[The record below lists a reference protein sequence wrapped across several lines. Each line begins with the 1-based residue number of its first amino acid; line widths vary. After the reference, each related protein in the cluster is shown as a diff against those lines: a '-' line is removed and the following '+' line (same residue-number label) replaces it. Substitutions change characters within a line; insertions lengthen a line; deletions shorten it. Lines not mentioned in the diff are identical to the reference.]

1 MKRRAISP
9 FIATAVLI
17 AATIVIGGLLYT
29 QFKQA
34 IDYSMYQ
41 PSINILDAR
50 AHDDGK
56 MLVLTLK
63 NDGAKSV
70 TVDRIDVYIGSS
82 HYVFTSTNS
91 TFTPSSTIDP
101 GATVTAVLSSSTPI
115 FNSSS
120 AHIVISSQD
129 YSRGLTVP
137 IGF

>member
-1 MKRRAISP
+1 MRKRAISP

-34 IDYSMYQ
+34 IDYSMNQ
-41 PSINILDAR
+41 PSINVLDAR
-50 AHDDGK
+50 AHDDGR

-63 NDGAKSV
+63 NDGVRSI
-70 TVDRIDVYIGSS
+70 TVERIDVYVDSS

-91 TFTPSSTIDP
+91 TFTPSPTIDP

-115 FNSSS
+115 FTSPS
-120 AHIVISSQD
+120 AHIVVSSQD